1 LAVARRTAASV
12 GKISQHAIY
21 SGTGFTNSMK
31 SRRFAA
37 IDIGTNSI
45 RSIIVEVTGKNNFR
59 VLDDEKETTRIG
71 EGMGTSARLSRE
83 AMQRALQALQRMTDI
98 ARGFGAQTVQAV
110 ATSAV
115 REAKNRDTF
124 LRRVENEVGLKVR
137 LITAEEEAWLA
148 FLSMLHHF
156 DVGKQRFFGL
166 DIGGGSAALILGLGP
181 HVENIHCLPL
191 GAVRLTEKFL
201 HRDPIA
207 ENELKKLRRHIKQHL
222 LPIRNAGEVGM
233 QMLIGSGGT
242 VTTIAEIHKALQR
255 EKYAGVHGYEMNRA
269 QVQHVLEV
277 LCRKSL
283 KERRALAGLNADRA
297 DIIVAGVTVVNQVM
311 KVFDINTL
319 KISERGIREGLI
331 LQMISGNSALGKKRA
346 LTQYSKADWR
356 RRVKEF
362 AESCRYEAP
371 HSLHVTRLALDIFD
385 QLFPPGNEKTTHE
398 RDLLEAAGVL
408 HDIGYFI
415 NYTRHHKHS
424 YHLIVHSHLVGFS
437 PREIAIIAN
446 VARYHRRALPKKKH
460 ENFAALSKPDQKLM
474 LKLSAILR
482 LADGLDRSHSQR
494 IKDVRC
500 EKHKKILR
508 LYLVSDKDIEIEIWG
523 AKQKDDLFENAF
535 AMKVEYKHV
544 RPAHKDR
551 ESIESAR
558 PIKANH
564 ITQSSQIVEE
574 VNT

>member
-1 LAVARRTAASV
+1 
-12 GKISQHAIY
+12 
-21 SGTGFTNSMK
+21 MK
-31 SRRFAA
+31 SKRLAA

-59 VLDDEKETTRIG
+59 VLDDEKETTRLG
-71 EGMGTSARLSRE
+71 EGMGTSSRLSSE
-83 AMQRALQALQRMTDI
+83 VMQRALQALQRMTDI

-115 REAKNRDTF
+115 REAKNRDAF
-124 LRRVENEVGLKVR
+124 LRRVKEEVGLKVR
-137 LITAEEEAWLA
+137 VITAEEEAWLA

-156 DVGKQRFFGL
+156 DLGRQRFFGL
-166 DIGGGSAALILGLGP
+166 DIGGGSAALIWGLGT

-207 ENELKKLRRHIKQHL
+207 ESEFKKLRRHIKHHL
-222 LPIRNAGEVGM
+222 LPIRNVVETSA

-242 VTTIAEIHKALQR
+242 VTTIAEVHKDLQR

-269 QVQHVLEV
+269 QVQRVLEV

-283 KERRALAGLNADRA
+283 KERRDIAGLNPDRA
-297 DIIVAGVTVVNQVM
+297 DIIVAGVAVVNQVM
-311 KVFDINTL
+311 KVFDINML
-319 KISERGIREGLI
+319 KVSERGIREGLI
-331 LQMISGNSALGKKRA
+331 LQMIAGNGAFNKKDT
-346 LTQYSKADWR
+346 LTKYSKANWR
-356 RRVKEF
+356 RSVREF

-371 HSLHVTRLALDIFD
+371 HSLHVTRLALNLFD
-385 QLFPPGNEKTTHE
+385 QLCANGNEKNAPE
-398 RDLLEAAGVL
+398 RELLEVAGVL

-446 VARYHRRALPKKKH
+446 VARYHRRGVPRKKH
-460 ENFAALSKPDQKLM
+460 ENFAVLSRPDQKLV
-474 LKLSAILR
+474 LKLGAILR

-494 IKDVRC
+494 VQEVRC
-500 EKHKKILR
+500 KKRKNNLT
-508 LYLVSDKDIEIEIWG
+508 LYLLSDKDIDIEIWG
-523 AKQKDDLFENAF
+523 AKQKDELFE
-535 AMKVEYKHV
+535 KVFKTRIEYKHV
-544 RPAHKDR
+544 RSK
-551 ESIESAR
+551 S
-558 PIKANH
+558 
-564 ITQSSQIVEE
+564 
-574 VNT
+574 